1 MKFSVVA
8 NGALVTSTIY
18 AIPFEWQIPFSY
30 FGLEAPQSPP
40 PSTSGPGCASF
51 LGLLLELGPASI
63 SKDIKPVHNPHSWNN
78 NATNIFLD
86 SPVNVGY
93 SYSSNAVTSA
103 DAAAKDILFF
113 KQFHEYA
120 KLNFHLSGESYG
132 GHYLPTIANKILNHL
147 ERSFNLTLVMV
158 GNGYADVKTQYQYF
172 NLWQVVKE
180 KSQVFWD
187 PDICEAMKAAMP

>member
-1 MKFSVVA
+1 M
-8 NGALVTSTIY
+8 
-18 AIPFEWQIPFSY
+18 
-30 FGLEAPQSPP
+30 
-40 PSTSGPGCASF
+40 GPGCASF

-120 KLNFHLSGESYG
+120 KLNFHLSGES
-132 GHYLPTIANKILNHL
+132 
-147 ERSFNLTLVMV
+147 SFNLTLVMV

>member
-1 MKFSVVA
+1 M
-8 NGALVTSTIY
+8 
-18 AIPFEWQIPFSY
+18 
-30 FGLEAPQSPP
+30 
-40 PSTSGPGCASF
+40 GPGCASF